1 MAMEEDVKEP
11 MADLDL
17 REINIRSVI
26 HEAIQ
31 EFINAERSKV
41 EPVLKTELSE
51 ERRRRE
57 QLERRVNELVQENER
72 SRRKAE
78 EAERHSAIRDELVRL
93 GVTKV
98 ELGFKAVKDDIYRA
112 PDGRLVAKTPEG
124 EISMQEYL
132 ARFTRENPELLP
144 ARIAGGS
151 GASATPGLGSAGRF
165 SLDRIK
171 PGMDPEELD
180 RIRKEIAQALSHSY
194 RGE

>member
-1 MAMEEDVKEP
+1 MEEGVKEP
-11 MADLDL
+11 TSEVDSK
-17 REINIRSVI
+17 ETSIRSVI

-31 EFINAERSKV
+31 EFINAERNKM

-72 SRRKAE
+72 SRRRAE
-78 EAERHSAIRDELVRL
+78 ETERHAAIRDELLRL
-93 GVTKV
+93 GVVKV
-98 ELGFKAVKDDIYRA
+98 DLGFRAVKDDIYRTA
-112 PDGRLVAKTPEG
+112 DGRLAAKTGEG
-124 EISMQEYL
+124 EVSMQEYL
-132 ARFTRENPELLP
+132 ARFARENPELLP

-151 GASATPGLGSAGRF
+151 GASASQPAGTTDRF

-171 PGMDPEELD
+171 PGMDAEELD
-180 RIRKEIAQALSHSY
+180 CIRREIANAISHSR

>member
-1 MAMEEDVKEP
+1 MEEQVKETKGEV
-11 MADLDL
+11 
-17 REINIRSVI
+17 EIPEANIRSLI
-26 HEAIQ
+26 HQAIQ
-31 EFINAERSKV
+31 EFIEAERSRA
-41 EPVLKTELSE
+41 EPVLKTELAE

-78 EAERHSAIRDELVRL
+78 ETERYAAIRDELVRL

-112 PDGRLVAKTPEG
+112 PDGRLVARGPDG
-124 EISMQEYL
+124 EVSMQEYL
-132 ARFTRENPELLP
+132 ARFARENPELLP
-144 ARIAGGS
+144 ARVGGGS
-151 GASATPGLGSAGRF
+151 GASSSAAEPLSGRF

-171 PGMDPEELD
+171 PGMDREELD
-180 RIRKEIAQALSHSY
+180 RIRKEIAQAISQVY

>member
-1 MAMEEDVKEP
+1 MEEQVKETKSEV
-11 MADLDL
+11 
-17 REINIRSVI
+17 EIPETNIRSLI
-26 HEAIQ
+26 HQAIQ
-31 EFINAERSKV
+31 EFIEAERSRA
-41 EPVLKTELSE
+41 EPVLKTELAE

-78 EAERHSAIRDELVRL
+78 ETERYAAIRDELVRL

-112 PDGRLVAKTPEG
+112 PDGRLVARGPDG
-124 EISMQEYL
+124 EVSMQEYL
-132 ARFTRENPELLP
+132 ARFARENPELLP
-144 ARIAGGS
+144 ARVGGGS
-151 GASATPGLGSAGRF
+151 GASSSPAESLSGRF

-171 PGMDPEELD
+171 PGMDREELD
-180 RIRKEIAQALSHSY
+180 RIRKEIAQAISQVY

>member
-1 MAMEEDVKEP
+1 MEEDVKEP

-112 PDGRLVAKTPEG
+112 SDGRLVAKTPEG

-151 GASATPGLGSAGRF
+151 GASSTPAVSQARF

-180 RIRKEIAQALSHSY
+180 RIRKEIAQALSHTL

>member
-1 MAMEEDVKEP
+1 MEEDVKEP
-11 MADLDL
+11 GTEVDTKETD
-17 REINIRSVI
+17 IRSVI

-31 EFINAERSKV
+31 EFINADRNKV

-72 SRRKAE
+72 SRRRAE
-78 EAERHSAIRDELVRL
+78 ETERHAAIRDELLRL

-98 ELGFKAVKDDIYRA
+98 ELGFKAVRDDIYRTA
-112 PDGRLVAKTPEG
+112 DGRLAAKTADG
-124 EISMQEYL
+124 EVSMQEYL

-151 GASATPGLGSAGRF
+151 GASSSPPAGATDRF

-171 PGMDPEELD
+171 PGMDAQELD
-180 RIRKEIAQALSHSY
+180 RIRKEIAQAISHSY

>member
-1 MAMEEDVKEP
+1 MEEQVKETKGEV
-11 MADLDL
+11 
-17 REINIRSVI
+17 EIPEANIRSLI
-26 HEAIQ
+26 HQAIQ
-31 EFINAERSKV
+31 EFIEAERSRA
-41 EPVLKTELSE
+41 EPVLKTELAE

-78 EAERHSAIRDELVRL
+78 ETERYAAIRDELVRL

-112 PDGRLVAKTPEG
+112 PDGRLVARGPDG
-124 EISMQEYL
+124 EVSMQEYL
-132 ARFTRENPELLP
+132 ARFARENPELLP
-144 ARIAGGS
+144 ARVGGGS
-151 GASATPGLGSAGRF
+151 GASSSPAESLSGRF

-171 PGMDPEELD
+171 PGMDREELD
-180 RIRKEIAQALSHSY
+180 RIRKEIAQAISQVY

>member
-1 MAMEEDVKEP
+1 MEEDVKEP
-11 MADLDL
+11 MAELDL

-151 GASATPGLGSAGRF
+151 GASSAPTGSQARL

-180 RIRKEIAQALSHSY
+180 RIRKEIAQALSHTL